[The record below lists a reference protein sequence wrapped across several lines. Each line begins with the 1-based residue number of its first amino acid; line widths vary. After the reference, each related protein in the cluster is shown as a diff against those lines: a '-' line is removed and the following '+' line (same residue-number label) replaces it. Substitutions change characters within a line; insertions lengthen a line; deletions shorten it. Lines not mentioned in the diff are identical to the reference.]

1 MAKRKQTTEL
11 VTGIDIGSSAIRV
24 VVGQQTITE
33 QGQPRLQ
40 VISALSVPSEG
51 VGKGI
56 ITSIEEV
63 ISSIANALEK
73 TERTV
78 GFPIEHAWVGVNG
91 VQVLSQPSRGVISV
105 AKPDGEISREDV
117 ERAIDAAKTIPVPIN
132 FELLHVVPK
141 SFVIDGQA
149 GVRDPV
155 GMNGLRLELDTTM
168 IYIGSSHIKNISK
181 SVYRTGIDIDDL
193 VLSALAT
200 GDACAS
206 PKQKE
211 LGVAVL
217 SIGASTTTMIVYE
230 GGDVQHI
237 ATLPIGAEHVT
248 NDLAIGLRTSI
259 DVAERIKRAHG
270 SCLKKDANDGVM
282 VKLSDFGG
290 EPEQVP
296 LSYIT
301 DIVRART
308 KEMFEK
314 VNTELANIDRK
325 RKLPAGVVIT
335 GGGANLDG
343 IVACAK
349 EVLELPAVLGFPRG
363 VELVAESAQDLS
375 YATAIAFLV
384 WGSNMETMAMDPRGG
399 LKQAKRAISGL
410 KKMGKWLMP

>member
-1 MAKRKQTTEL
+1 MNEH
-11 VTGIDIGSSAIRV
+11 GN
-24 VVGQQTITE
+24 
-33 QGQPRLQ
+33 PRLQ

-78 GFPIEHAWVGVNG
+78 GVPIEHAWIGVSG
-91 VQVLSQPSRGVISV
+91 VQVLSQASRGVISV

-117 ERAIDAAKTIPVPIN
+117 ERAVDAAKTVPIPIN
-132 FELLHVVPK
+132 YELLHVVPK

-149 GVRDPV
+149 GIRDPI

-168 IYIGSSHIKNISK
+168 IYVGSSHIKNISK

-193 VLSALAT
+193 VLSALAI

-206 PKQKE
+206 PKQKD

-237 ATLPIGAEHVT
+237 ATLPVGAEHVT

-259 DVAERIKRAHG
+259 EVAERVKRAYG
-270 SCLKKDANDGVM
+270 SCTKKEGDKEKMIA
-282 VKLSDFGG
+282 LSEFGG
-290 EPEQVP
+290 EAEKVP
-296 LSYIT
+296 VSYVH
-301 DIVRART
+301 DIVYART
-308 KEMFEK
+308 KEIFEK
-314 VNTELANIDRK
+314 VNQELTTIERK

-335 GGGANLDG
+335 GGGANLEG
-343 IVACAK
+343 ITHCAK

-363 VELVAESAQDLS
+363 VELVAETAEDLS

-384 WGSNMETMAMDPRGG
+384 WGSNMENVAMDRSGG
-399 LKQAKRAISGL
+399 FSQAKRALGGL
-410 KKMGKWLMP
+410 KKVGKWLMP